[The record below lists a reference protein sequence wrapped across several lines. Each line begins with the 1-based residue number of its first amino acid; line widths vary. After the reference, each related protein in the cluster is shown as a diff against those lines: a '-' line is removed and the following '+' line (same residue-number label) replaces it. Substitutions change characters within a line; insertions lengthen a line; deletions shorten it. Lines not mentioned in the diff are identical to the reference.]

1 MIVGGS
7 VNFLKLFFSFYGRVG
22 RAVYW
27 VGIAVNFLAMLTL
40 FLIVDS
46 VVMRSGG
53 TPPAVSFK
61 TGALAVAAALSV
73 MSMLSLHVRRA
84 HDRGLSGW
92 LGLAGYGA
100 IGAGIWWTKQAF
112 PPNFTREALNSYL
125 MVASPGLAAIAL
137 MLLLFGFIRGK
148 RGSNRFGQ
156 DPRHDDIGMAA

>member
-1 MIVGGS
+1 M
-7 VNFLKLFFSFYGRVG
+7 NFLKLFFSFYGRVG

-27 VGIAVNFLAMLTL
+27 VGIAVNLLAVLTL

-53 TPPAVSFK
+53 SAPAVSFK

-92 LGLAGYGA
+92 LGLAGYAA
-100 IGAGIWWTKQAF
+100 IGAGIWWTQQAF

-148 RGSNRFGQ
+148 RGSNRFGR
-156 DPRHDDIGMAA
+156 DPRHDDMGMAA

>member
-1 MIVGGS
+1 M
-7 VNFLKLFFSFYGRVG
+7 NFLKLFFSFYGRVG

-27 VGIAVNFLAMLTL
+27 LGIVVNLLTILTL

-53 TPPAVSFK
+53 TAPAVSFK
-61 TGALAVAAALSV
+61 TGALAVGAALSLI
-73 MSMLSLHVRRA
+73 SMLSLHVRRA

-92 LGLAGYGA
+92 LGLAGYAA
-100 IGAGIWWTKQAF
+100 IGAGIWWVQKAF
-112 PPNFTREALNSYL
+112 PPNFTREALSSYL

-148 RGSNRFGQ
+148 RGSNRFGS
-156 DPRHDDIGMAA
+156 DPRHDDLGMAA

>member
-1 MIVGGS
+1 
-7 VNFLKLFFSFYGRVG
+7 VNFLKLFFSLYGRVG

-27 VGIAVNFLAMLTL
+27 VGIAVNLLAMLTL
-40 FLIVDS
+40 FFIVDS
-46 VVMRSGG
+46 VVLRSGG
-53 TPPAVSFK
+53 TAPAVSFK

-100 IGAGIWWTKQAF
+100 IGAGIWWMKQAF

-125 MVASPGLAAIAL
+125 MVASPGLAAIGL
-137 MLLLFGFIRGK
+137 MLVLFGLIRGK
-148 RGSNRFGQ
+148 RGSNRFGP
-156 DPRHDDIGMAA
+156 DPRHEDMGMAA